1 MWAKDLGRQPA
12 ENLLIKSFRR
22 NYNFPFLQHNFRL
35 SSLLSHS
42 VVLLA
47 SFNFLLAAVS
57 IASILIRRNPTCRC
71 RFASHT
77 RHKNLSPRSRSKMF
91 LIFSHK
97 NLNSLKILM
106 WINFFC
112 CSRRWFSP
120 KQFSQRAFTANRRQ
134 RSKVTATSECR
145 TLCSLGDFQFT
156 FSHPTECCASA
167 FHWPLFHFQSRL

>member
-1 MWAKDLGRQPA
+1 MASQDLVHPA

-97 NLNSLKILM
+97 NSNSLKILM

-120 KQFSQRAFTANRRQ
+120 KQFSQRTFTANDRKWPQRRNVEHFA
-134 RSKVTATSECR
+134 RWAI
-145 TLCSLGDFQFT
+145 FN
-156 FSHPTECCASA
+156 SH
-167 FHWPLFHFQSRL
+167 FHTQQNVVQALFIDLYSIFRVDSN